1 MTLWQLRTVATQT
14 MPLTV
19 PGRLKPHE
27 NAAVAAYRLSDN
39 CLQPAGGGRSGFPA
53 QAFPEAR
60 QAELGRASCP
70 GEVTRNPR
78 LDDALRLRRAYRTSV
93 AYARGRVPA
102 LPGSALL
109 P

>member
-27 NAAVAAYRLSDN
+27 NAAVVAYRLSDN

-60 QAELGRASCP
+60 QAELGSASCP